1 MPRKRKYPKYDPAF
15 CVLASEM
22 GNKGATYEQIA
33 EAIGVPLRYLRKW
46 ERQFPEMFSA
56 LTPAYKADLMRRVM
70 SNLAAEQ
77 NARENKRAKKRGA
90 TDAR

>member
-1 MPRKRKYPKYDPAF
+1 MPRRRKYPKYDPAF
-15 CVLASEM
+15 CALASEM

-46 ERQFPEMFSA
+46 ERENPEMFTA
-56 LTPAYKADLMRRVM
+56 LTPAYQADLMRRVV
-70 SNLAAEQ
+70 SSIATERNK
-77 NARENKRAKKRGA
+77 RENNRAKKREA